1 LPVTLIV
8 PVGIYVGRVI
18 RGILEKIPM
27 GISKIYLLIP
37 ATKDEWGE
45 KTREH
50 LKIILTKLGPL
61 KDITETVE
69 VKNFNDYGAC
79 FETLYNLVKISSENR
94 DVKEILVDITSSTR
108 MWTVAATAVASL
120 FENAKVYYVKKGEPP
135 EKLPLE
141 KRYPKWAIDDEGAE
155 TIEIVPPYSDLN
167 EILKD
172 KVAQKILITLAK
184 EKQQQLMSLKELAVK
199 LGLIDINSK
208 FPKKEKLKLRRKLSK
223 LRKKGLIY
231 ITQYTGRALIF
242 NLTLF
247 GNMLASIILNNNFK
261 KEESLSKRERS

>member
-1 LPVTLIV
+1 MPVTLIV
-8 PVGIYVGRVI
+8 PVGIYVGRVVK
-18 RGILEKIPM
+18 GILEKIPM
-27 GISKIYLLIP
+27 GISRIYLLIP

-50 LKIILTKLGPL
+50 LKIILNKLGPL
-61 KDITETVE
+61 KEVVETVE
-69 VKNFNDYGAC
+69 VKNFTDYSAC
-79 FETLYNLVKISSENR
+79 FETLYNLVKKSNEDKN
-94 DVKEILVDITSSTR
+94 VNEILVDITSSTR
-108 MWTVAATAVASL
+108 MWTVAATAVTSL

-141 KRYPKWAIDDEGAE
+141 KRYPQWAIDDAGAE

-172 KVAQKILITLAK
+172 EIAQKILITLAK

-231 ITQYTGRALIF
+231 ITQYTGKALIF

-247 GNMLASIILNNNFK
+247 GNMLASIILNNKVSNEK
-261 KEESLSKRERS
+261 YIHDTERG